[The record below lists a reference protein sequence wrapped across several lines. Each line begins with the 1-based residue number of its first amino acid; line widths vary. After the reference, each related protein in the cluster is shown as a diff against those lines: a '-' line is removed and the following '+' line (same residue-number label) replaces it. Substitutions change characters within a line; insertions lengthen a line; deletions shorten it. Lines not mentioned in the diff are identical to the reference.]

1 MLLGYLKMEKS
12 KEKNKAFIEFLSR
25 LKKLYDELPDWK
37 KGVLEASSKAFNS
50 KPREPINKNDQIK

>member
-1 MLLGYLKMEKS
+1 MEKS